1 MHVCLH
7 ACFEPGHMEDWES
20 HVDLHDYLETD
31 NKENCMDMLEHLIF
45 MTPVI

>member
-1 MHVCLH
+1 MDMFTLKPLPSL
-7 ACFEPGHMEDWES
+7 FTWGDS